1 MKILLL
7 HDVQADKQN
16 GVSVSLGILSRELEK
31 LGYDIKIVTLSDA
44 GKSRKEGNNYY
55 LSSIPALIYPG
66 IRMRLRRH
74 NRFADEIIEWNP
86 DIIHTNCEFSTFRI
100 AKYIRSRCEK
110 TPVWIHTFHTD
121 YQHYIGF
128 LKNNATVRDK
138 WVPWYLNRCFV
149 MSDALIVPTNKIY
162 TYVSNESFA
171 KHINKNIIPTGID
184 FSELKAQREQSRAET
199 KRELG
204 IPEDAKVL
212 IFLGRISAEKN
223 LDELIECFT
232 EYRKKYD
239 NVYLLTVGDGPYKE
253 TLIKKVNKFGI
264 QDRVI
269 VHPGVQHTDIRRFY
283 DVADVFASA
292 SESETQGLTFYEALF
307 CNVPVLAKDKECL
320 EGAINEGE
328 NGAFFYNAESFIES
342 LNKLIDLKDSADGS
356 ETKLPECF
364 ESEYFARSVASLYED
379 TLKKQQESPV
389 IEKSS
394 FDKILISGVKLR
406 FKIKKNNEKIISKV
420 TDKTDEFKA
429 KITDESNKL
438 KDKIT
443 DGTAKIKEK
452 ISGETSKIKEKI
464 SDEFDKL
471 KK

>member
-31 LGYDIKIVTLSDA
+31 LGYDIKILTLSD
-44 GKSRKEGNNYY
+44 GTKSYKEGNNYY
-55 LSSIPALIYPG
+55 LSSVPALIYPG

-74 NRFADEIIEWNP
+74 NRFADELISWNP

-100 AKYIRSRCEK
+100 AKFIRSKCKK

-121 YQHYIGF
+121 YKYYIGF
-128 LKNNATVRDK
+128 LQKSQLVRDK
-138 WVPWYLNRCFV
+138 MVPWYLNRCFV

-184 FSELKAQREQSRAET
+184 FSELKKQREQSRAKT
-199 KRELG
+199 KQELG
-204 IPEDAKVL
+204 IPVDAKVL

-232 EYRKKYD
+232 KYCETHD

-253 TLIKKVNKFGI
+253 TLIKKVKKLGI
-264 QDRVI
+264 EHRVVI
-269 VHPGVQHTDIRRFY
+269 HPGVKHTDIRKYY

-307 CNVPVLAKDKECL
+307 CNLPVLAKDKECL
-320 EGAINEGE
+320 YDAISEGE
-328 NGAFFYNAESFIES
+328 NGAFFDNAESFTES
-342 LNKLIDLKDSADGS
+342 LNKIINLRENS
-356 ETKLPECF
+356 EDEQTKLPECF
-364 ESEYFARSVASLYED
+364 ESEYFAKSVADLYEA
-379 TLKKQQESPV
+379 TLKKQAESPV
-389 IEKSS
+389 IEKNDFHKLLEKGKKLKVKLSDENDRFKSKISDNSEKLKSS
-394 FDKILISGVKLR
+394 ITTRTNQVKDKIST
-406 FKIKKNNEKIISKV
+406 ETS
-420 TDKTDEFKA
+420 
-429 KITDESNKL
+429 KL
-438 KDKIT
+438 KDKI
-443 DGTAKIKEK
+443 
-452 ISGETSKIKEKI
+452 
-464 SDEFDKL
+464 SDTVDKFM
-471 KK
+471 K

>member
-31 LGYDIKIVTLSDA
+31 LGYDIKILTLSD
-44 GKSRKEGNNYY
+44 GRKSYKDGNNYY
-55 LSSIPALIYPG
+55 LSSVPALIYPG

-74 NRFADEIIEWNP
+74 NRFADEIIAWNP

-100 AKYIRSRCEK
+100 AKYIRSKCEK

-121 YQHYIGF
+121 YKHYIGF
-128 LKNNATVRDK
+128 LQKSPLVRDK
-138 WVPWYLNRCFV
+138 MVPWYLNRCFV

-184 FSELKAQREQSRAET
+184 FSELKKQREQSRAKT

-232 EYRKKYD
+232 TYCETHD

-253 TLIKKVNKFGI
+253 TLIKKVKKLGI
-264 QDRVI
+264 EHRVVI
-269 VHPGVQHTDIRRFY
+269 HPGVKHTDIRKYY

-307 CNVPVLAKDKECL
+307 CNLPVLAKDKECL
-320 EGAINEGE
+320 TDAISEGE
-328 NGAFFYNAESFIES
+328 NGAFFDNTETFIES
-342 LNKLIDLKDSADGS
+342 LNKIINLRDSSSDEQA
-356 ETKLPECF
+356 KLPECF
-364 ESEYFARSVASLYED
+364 ESEYFAKSVANLYEA
-379 TLKKQQESPV
+379 TLKNQAESPV
-389 IEKSS
+389 IEKNNFYKMLEKGKKLKVKLDDQNEKFKTKISDNS
-394 FDKILISGVKLR
+394 EKLKTSITARTNKVKDKISS
-406 FKIKKNNEKIISKV
+406 E
-420 TDKTDEFKA
+420 T
-429 KITDESNKL
+429 NKL
-438 KDKIT
+438 KDKIS
-443 DGTAKIKEK
+443 DKVDKFIK
-452 ISGETSKIKEKI
+452 
-464 SDEFDKL
+464 
-471 KK
+471 